1 MEVLYGGFM
10 AGEVAYYTYI
20 YASVERDKYHVVS
33 GHTRAAYLIG
43 RCTSGVMSQLL
54 VSTDAMDYLELNYIT
69 LGAMV
74 AATSWAFLLPSTKS
88 SIYFHRDKNIVPI
101 VSIYNIFQNRQIK

>member
-88 SIYFHRDKNIVPI
+88 SLYFHRDKNIVPK
-101 VSIYNIFQNRQIK
+101 VSIYNPELTN